1 MQTDISTR
9 REGGEKPLLRKS
21 EWTNKDFSSQAKEN
35 TQGRE
40 PKKKIP
46 RREME
51 SNAKRQTHKKDLE
64 IWLIKNLK
72 ALFVKNIINN
82 PNVLRQRTG

>member
-1 MQTDISTR
+1 MQTDTSTR
-9 REGGEKPLLRKS
+9 RKGSNKPLLRKS
-21 EWTNKDFSSQAKEN
+21 EWTNTDFSSQTTEN
-35 TQGRE
+35 NQGRE

-46 RREME
+46 RREMQ

-82 PNVLRQRTG
+82 PNVLR